1 MKYIFFYTLI
11 NLLVIATSNSLIAQE
26 KSILSPEEK
35 AYLFHIVRKSPILEK
50 NIGRYFEYYGPKIT
64 FASGEENYDSIEG
77 IIINNPSFLYIRSSE
92 ISKSPKGLIAEAS
105 NKMALWELNKVLLAK
120 RMEEENPFEMLYYE
134 SKLNDFESI
143 LIKLLPPHALK
154 KESDDLYIPHKK
166 IYLLLDPSISFND
179 KKSILESFT
188 FLDKNDRI
196 LTMSAINE
204 AINSYISKR
213 TYIFYKELG
222 GEAEVFRNILI
233 AAGDGSKT
241 EGLLEERE
249 KDEQGRWNQ
258 GLPKAIGLFPYQF
271 EYTSRDR
278 RNTDFKP
285 VLFSELNFE
294 TVGENKK
301 TNLHF
306 DVWGYNSKKQTTVVI
321 EKAGKSYHLFGSG
334 KTRFL
339 SPDSIFG
346 KGATFQTIINDLVNV
361 KIKKLNDMIH
371 GKKGFNFWINH
382 YEKKLRE
389 TKDNITSCEM
399 DYTELQTT
407 PISTSVKATKS
418 QRKAAKKGVKLR
430 PTSNVNRK
438 ERDKIQNRLIS
449 ENAFYKEYL
458 KNLTELKF
466 QKENALKLQA
476 EFELRLQYY
485 RYLIGTDWASYTV
498 KDGFYEFEDSTTFD
512 MMTQEFQFKEKEK
525 KEAFTVRLLAIP
537 VDCLSDLG
545 DEVMLHIHLADAE
558 PAYDARLQIHLE
570 DAFESDK
577 YTIDRKLIDRKD
589 SVAVKQLFESILN
602 TKLPLII
609 KANGNGIGVWNGY
622 KTIKNKQGEETGS
635 YPGITPEERL
645 ASRMDSSYARLRK
658 TELIIKT
665 KQYISFEVN
674 SYTDPVASNLAI
686 SSQYIYQI
694 MTKNKLSKNQVLSAY
709 RSAFILKKI
718 KHELSI
724 LAGEYLDRS
733 AATAVV
739 NRLNNEI
746 DKTKIMID
754 GIPIK
759 IGILVP

>member
-1 MKYIFFYTLI
+1 
-11 NLLVIATSNSLIAQE
+11 
-26 KSILSPEEK
+26 
-35 AYLFHIVRKSPILEK
+35 
-50 NIGRYFEYYGPKIT
+50 
-64 FASGEENYDSIEG
+64 
-77 IIINNPSFLYIRSSE
+77 
-92 ISKSPKGLIAEAS
+92 
-105 NKMALWELNKVLLAK
+105 
-120 RMEEENPFEMLYYE
+120 
-134 SKLNDFESI
+134 
-143 LIKLLPPHALK
+143 
-154 KESDDLYIPHKK
+154 
-166 IYLLLDPSISFND
+166 
-179 KKSILESFT
+179 
-188 FLDKNDRI
+188 
-196 LTMSAINE
+196 
-204 AINSYISKR
+204 
-213 TYIFYKELG
+213 
-222 GEAEVFRNILI
+222 
-233 AAGDGSKT
+233 
-241 EGLLEERE
+241 
-249 KDEQGRWNQ
+249 
-258 GLPKAIGLFPYQF
+258 
-271 EYTSRDR
+271 
-278 RNTDFKP
+278 
-285 VLFSELNFE
+285 
-294 TVGENKK
+294 
-301 TNLHF
+301 
-306 DVWGYNSKKQTTVVI
+306 
-321 EKAGKSYHLFGSG
+321 
-334 KTRFL
+334 
-339 SPDSIFG
+339 
-346 KGATFQTIINDLVNV
+346 
-361 KIKKLNDMIH
+361 
-371 GKKGFNFWINH
+371 
-382 YEKKLRE
+382 
-389 TKDNITSCEM
+389 
-399 DYTELQTT
+399 
-407 PISTSVKATKS
+407 
-418 QRKAAKKGVKLR
+418 
-430 PTSNVNRK
+430 
-438 ERDKIQNRLIS
+438 
-449 ENAFYKEYL
+449 
-458 KNLTELKF
+458 
-466 QKENALKLQA
+466 
-476 EFELRLQYY
+476 
-485 RYLIGTDWASYTV
+485 
-498 KDGFYEFEDSTTFD
+498 

-622 KTIKNKQGEETGS
+622 KTIKNKQGEEIGS